1 MFRRR
6 KLWLALTLI
15 LGLAI
20 GVAAGYLVQAKL
32 QPKPKVSTHKVV
44 KVTKSTSPAAS
55 SKPNAATTPAD
66 PEKIRQ
72 VMTFLSANIGPRP
85 EGKAGEKQAASY
97 LLTELEKL
105 GYKVGMEEFVLP
117 SGSSSQNLVTA
128 DPGQSSKYTF
138 FVCAHIDSKSG
149 SPGANDNASGCAAL
163 LDVARTLKGT
173 KHYPE
178 VRFLLFGAEENNSSG
193 TGRFGSRHYL
203 GTQPEVERAKVL
215 GVLSLDTIGVG
226 SENTFRDWGV
236 RSPGLADALVNYTQ
250 GKGLVSKRLQ
260 GQDSDHEPFGDA
272 GIPAVWL
279 ERMLPGSQSDTKAG
293 TSEDTMDHVYVN
305 LVAESVNL
313 TRDYLLSLDAKTCKS
328 MYDAAHAPVSSAQPG
343 GDTTTSPGNS
353 GN

>member
-20 GVAAGYLVQAKL
+20 GAAGGYLAQAKL
-32 QPKPKVSTHKVV
+32 KPKPKTKVV
-44 KVTKSTSPAAS
+44 KVTQSSSPSTTAKKYAA
-55 SKPNAATTPAD
+55 ATPAD

-97 LLTELEKL
+97 LLTELQKL
-105 GYKVGMEEFVLP
+105 GFKLGMEEFVFP
-117 SGSSSQNLVTA
+117 SGSNSQNLVTA
-128 DPGQSSKYTF
+128 DPGQSDKYTF
-138 FVCAHIDSKSG
+138 FICAHIDTKSG
-149 SPGANDNASGCAAL
+149 SPGANDDASGCAAVL
-163 LDVARTLKGT
+163 EIARTIKGT

-178 VRFLLFGAEENNSSG
+178 VRLLLFGAEENNSSG
-193 TGRFGSRHYL
+193 VGRFGSRHYL
-203 GTQPEVERAKVL
+203 ATQPEVERAKII

-226 SENTFRDWGV
+226 SENTFRDWGA
-236 RSPGLADALVNYTQ
+236 RSPVLADALATFTQ

-260 GQDSDHEPFGDA
+260 GQESDHQPFGDA

-293 TSEDTMDHVYVN
+293 DSEDTMDHVYVN
-305 LVAESVNL
+305 LVSESVNL

-328 MYDAAHAPVSSAQPG
+328 MYDAAHAPTTGTQPG
-343 GDTTTSPGNS
+343 VETDTSPS
-353 GN
+353 GTNN